1 MGPLALFLI
10 LLTHAT
16 NVAGQILMKTAVM
29 AERAG
34 SRISQ
39 FALAIVCMTTSF
51 FLTIGLLQ
59 RFDLSYVY
67 PFQAS
72 AVIMMALGTRIF
84 LGEKMSRR
92 NLAAMAVIAAG
103 VALVSA
109 S

>member
-1 MGPLALFLI
+1 MSPVALLLI

-29 AERAG
+29 AERTG
-34 SRISQ
+34 SRIGQ
-39 FALAIVCMTTSF
+39 FALAIACMTASF

-72 AVIMMALGTRIF
+72 AVIMMALATRVF

-92 NLAAMAVIAAG
+92 NVFAMAVIAAG

>member
-1 MGPLALFLI
+1 MSLTALLLI
-10 LLTHAT
+10 LLTHAS
-16 NVAGQILMKTAVM
+16 NVAGQVLMKTAVM
-29 AERAG
+29 AEQAR
-34 SRISQ
+34 SRFWQ
-39 FALAIVCMTTSF
+39 FAAAIACMTISF

-72 AVIMMALGTRIF
+72 AVIMMALAARLF
-84 LGEKMSRR
+84 LGEKLSRR
-92 NLAAMAVIAAG
+92 NLFAMSVIAAG

>member
-1 MGPLALFLI
+1 MSPFALFLI

-29 AERAG
+29 AEGTR
-34 SRISQ
+34 SRVAQ
-39 FALAIVCMTTSF
+39 FALAIVCMATSF

-72 AVIMMALGTRIF
+72 AVIMMALATRIF
-84 LGEKMSRR
+84 LGEKLSRR
-92 NLAAMAVIAAG
+92 NLFAMAVIAAG